1 MHMPFRLSTTIL
13 FAASTMLVAIG
24 GSKTALAAGETPPVE
39 RKLSDYANDDGRP
52 PDGQDSKRD
61 DTTAL
66 RKALTAGPGVVR
78 IGPGFY
84 RFGDVTIPSDVT
96 LAGAGSATVIRPN
109 GARRIFVQ
117 KAVHDWSIRDLVCDG
132 ETQGEWQAR
141 TDAGQT
147 ALFSEGCWG
156 YEIARVALRNF
167 NGPALHL
174 TRTNIAQGAFSD
186 GGTLD
191 RVTATGNHTG
201 ICFDVRAEYII
212 ATKLNCSNNVAGCVI
227 HAGNTN
233 ISASN
238 FGTNTDG
245 LVIQDKENGSH
256 GSISNCLLN
265 HNTRY
270 ALRALNVGNGMAI
283 NNCCFFYG
291 AIELADCFGVNI
303 TSGIIGCSVTTK
315 GEHANRI
322 AGNLV
327 IPKGFTYQFA
337 PATLVSDN
345 FVKEGQWEQNNV
357 PAK

>member
-1 MHMPFRLSTTIL
+1 
-13 FAASTMLVAIG
+13 MLVALAG
-24 GSKTALAAGETPPVE
+24 PKTALAAGETPPVE
-39 RKLSDYANDDGRP
+39 RKLSDYPNDDGRP

-61 DTTAL
+61 DTAAL
-66 RKALTAGPGVVR
+66 RKALGAGPGVVR

-96 LAGAGSATVIRPN
+96 LAGAGAATVIRPN
-109 GARRIFVQ
+109 GAGRIFVQ
-117 KAVHDWSIRDLVCDG
+117 QAAHDWSIRDLVCDG
-132 ETQGEWQAR
+132 ETQGKWQTR

-147 ALFSEGCWG
+147 AIFSEQCSSF
-156 YEIARVALRNF
+156 EIARVTLRNF

-174 TRTNIAQGAFSD
+174 MRTNFAQSSFSN

-201 ICFDVRAEYII
+201 ISFDVRAEYII
-212 ATKLNCSNNVAGCVI
+212 ATRLNCSHNVTGCVI

-238 FGTNTDG
+238 FGPNIDG
-245 LVIQDKENGSH
+245 LVIVDKENGSH
-256 GSISNCLLN
+256 GSISNCLMN
-265 HNTRY
+265 HNSRF
-270 ALRALNVGNGMAI
+270 ALRAQAVRNGMAI

-291 AIELADCFGVNI
+291 AIELVDCVGVNI

-315 GEHANRI
+315 GEPANRI

-327 IPKGFTYQFA
+327 IPKGFKYEFA
-337 PATLVSDN
+337 PATLVMDN
-345 FVKEGQWEQNNV
+345 FVKEGPWERNTV
-357 PAK
+357 STREPSERPAK